1 MNFKS
6 KIAIICT
13 ILLATINYAQN
24 FNESVEAKIRV
35 SEVEDAIEIT
45 GTAYNKTE
53 INQSLR
59 YELSIIKKNPEN
71 GNLSKNNQNGRF
83 VIAPGEKK
91 ELATTRINKS
101 EKDQVIVLL
110 LIYNLDDELVGK
122 DRFARNENTQQT
134 QQENIKKKIQELED
148 SKDVSESDEDGIS
161 LTGIVIEN
169 VKTKPARDFY
179 KLFYSEYML
188 TDLKTKKII
197 RVDEE
202 LQMGNSTIIK
212 VFVDDKMIFQFFVNP
227 NKEYLKSKSKQTI
240 QIIGRYL
247 AYLQK
252 NKEVFQH
259 Y

>member
-1 MNFKS
+1 MKFKTI
-6 KIAIICT
+6 IAITFISMLNTVCF
-13 ILLATINYAQN
+13 AQN

-35 SEVEDAIEIT
+35 NALEDALEIT

-59 YELSIIKKNPEN
+59 YELAVIKKNPVN

-83 VIAPGEKK
+83 VLAPGEKK
-91 ELATTRINKS
+91 ELATTLINKT
-101 EKDQVIVLL
+101 EKDNVIVLL
-110 LIYNLDDELVGK
+110 LVYNLDDELIGK
-122 DRFARNENTQQT
+122 DRFAINDSPQQN
-134 QQENIKKKIQELED
+134 QQEAIKKKMQELEA
-148 SKDVSESDEDGIS
+148 SKDVSESDEDGIT

-188 TDLKTKKII
+188 TDLKTKKVI
-197 RVDEE
+197 RIDEE

-212 VFVDDKMIFQFFVNP
+212 VFVDDKMIYQFIVNP
-227 NKEYLKSKSKQTI
+227 NTEYLKAKSNQTI